1 MKEQNFNEQQSLEVI
16 SRMIAE
22 TSADIEKGSGRYF
35 LLWGY
40 TTVIVSLFEY
50 FAQLYNLNTTLCLWA
65 WFLIPIIGC
74 IGMLIFHFSNAKGKV
89 SRPKSYIE
97 RSINAVWTVFGVS
110 FAMVYIAAIVYG
122 VNILFLTVM
131 LMGMGTVITGI
142 ICRHKVLTISGISS
156 ILLSLLF
163 PIRHLIIS
171 KMDGCAVRELGAAV
185 LYSDILIFAIIFTIM
200 MIIPG
205 HILNHRTKN
214 QHND

>member
-22 TSADIEKGSGRYF
+22 TTADIEKGSGRYF

-65 WFLIPIIGC
+65 WFLIPIVGGL
-74 IGMLIFHFSNAKGKV
+74 GMLIMHCTNKKSKV

-97 RSINAVWTVFGVS
+97 RSINAVWTVFGLS
-110 FAMVYIAAIVYG
+110 FAMVYIAAFVYG
-122 VNILFLTVM
+122 ANILFHTVM

-142 ICRHKVLTISGISS
+142 ICRHKVLTISGTGS
-156 ILLSLLF
+156 IILSLLF
-163 PIRHLIIS
+163 PVRYLIFRQ
-171 KMDGCAVRELGAAV
+171 MEDDAVRELGAA
-185 LYSDILIFAIIFTIM
+185 LIYSDILIFAVIFTIM

-205 HILNHRTKN
+205 HILNHRAKN
-214 QHND
+214 SHND